1 MGKQNNGNTDE
12 GSQCFLSVWANQM
25 RAIFKDE
32 GILIF
37 CFLVPLLY
45 PLLYSWVYTNEVAH
59 EVPVAIVD
67 MSHSNL
73 SREFIDKFD
82 ASPNTRVAYHC
93 NNLNE
98 AKDLIGQ
105 QKVFG
110 VLYFPEDFQSSVY
123 RMEQG
128 HVQVFCDMS
137 FMLYYK
143 AVYETATEVSQ
154 EINTNI
160 QIERS
165 GNWTD
170 RENEISTKPLDFD
183 EIQIFNPT
191 GGYGTF
197 ILPGVLM
204 LIIQQ
209 TLLLGIGLLGGTKR
223 EKARY
228 FTLSSNNKSQQLS
241 PPSDNI
247 ALPLNQK
254 SDESIPNNK
263 SNYTLPLRGEQEGAF
278 LRELEGAVLS
288 FFLIYAV
295 MAAYNTLLVPKLFH
309 FTSLLHAPDM
319 LLFMLPYLLAC
330 IFFAMTVSFAV
341 KYRENVMLIVVFSS
355 IIFLFISGVSWPQ
368 SSIPKFW
375 QWVST
380 LIPSTFGIRGFI
392 RMNTMGA
399 RLSDIMP
406 EYIALWLQTIIY
418 FILTLCL
425 TKYYS
430 KRKSK

>member
-1 MGKQNNGNTDE
+1 MGKRNNENTDE
-12 GSQCFLSVWANQM
+12 GSQGFLSIWANQM

-37 CFLVPLLY
+37 AFLVPILY
-45 PLLYSWVYTNEVAH
+45 PLLYSWIYTNEVAR
-59 EVPVAIVD
+59 EVPVSIVD

-93 NNLNE
+93 DNLNE

-123 RMEQG
+123 RMEQS

-143 AVYETATEVSQ
+143 AVFETATEVSQ

-165 GNWTD
+165 GNWTA
-170 RENEISTKPLDFD
+170 REDEISTKPLDFD
-183 EIQIFNPT
+183 EVQIFNPT

-209 TLLLGIGLLGGTKR
+209 TLLLSIGLLAGSKR
-223 EKARY
+223 EKAQ
-228 FTLSSNNKSQQLS
+228 LSSSSSNNV
-241 PPSDNI
+241 
-247 ALPLNQK
+247 AF
-254 SDESIPNNK
+254 
-263 SNYTLPLRGEQEGAF
+263 PLRGEQEGAF
-278 LRELEGAVLS
+278 LRELVGTFLS

-319 LLFMLPYLLAC
+319 LLFMFPYLLAC

-375 QWVST
+375 QWVSS

-406 EYIALWLQTIIY
+406 EYIALWLQTIFY
-418 FILTLCL
+418 FILTLCI
-425 TKYYS
+425 TKYY
-430 KRKSK
+430 RNKSLKKI

>member
-1 MGKQNNGNTDE
+1 MGKRNNENTDE
-12 GSQCFLSVWANQM
+12 GSQSFLSVWANQM
-25 RAIFKDE
+25 RTIFKDE

-37 CFLVPLLY
+37 AILVPLLY
-45 PLLYSWVYTNEVAH
+45 PLLYSWIYTNEITH
-59 EVPVAIVD
+59 EVPVAVVD

-82 ASPNTRVAYHC
+82 ASPNTRVAFHC
-93 NNLNE
+93 DNLNE

-123 RMEQG
+123 RMEQS

-143 AVYETATEVSQ
+143 AVFETATEVSQ

-165 GNWTD
+165 GNWTE

-183 EIQIFNPT
+183 DVQIFNPT

-209 TLLLGIGLLGGTKR
+209 TLLLGIGLMYGTKR
-223 EKARY
+223 EK
-228 FTLSSNNKSQQLS
+228 SQLS
-241 PPSDNI
+241 KNNGSSPQ
-247 ALPLNQK
+247 L
-254 SDESIPNNK
+254 SIVH
-263 SNYTLPLRGEQEGAF
+263 SQF
-278 LRELEGAVLS
+278 SIVLS

-319 LLFMLPYLLAC
+319 LLFMLPFLLAC

-355 IIFLFISGVSWPQ
+355 IVFLFISGVSWPQ

-375 QWVST
+375 QWIST

-406 EYIALWLQTIIY
+406 EYIALWLQTIFY
-418 FILTLCL
+418 FIPTLCL
-425 TKYYS
+425 TKYS
-430 KRKSK
+430 NRKLKKGNSTVSNTNT

>member
-1 MGKQNNGNTDE
+1 MGKRNNENTDE
-12 GSQCFLSVWANQM
+12 GSQSFLSIWTNQM

-37 CFLVPLLY
+37 AFLVPLLY
-45 PLLYSWVYTNEVAH
+45 PLLYSWIYTNEVAH
-59 EVPVAIVD
+59 EVPVAVVD

-82 ASPNTRVAYHC
+82 ASPNTRVAYYC
-93 NNLNE
+93 DNLNE

-123 RMEQG
+123 RMQQG
-128 HVQVFCDMS
+128 HVQIFCDMS

-154 EINTNI
+154 VINTNI
-160 QIERS
+160 MIERS
-165 GNWTD
+165 GNWTA
-170 RENEISTKPLDFD
+170 REDEISTKPLDFD
-183 EIQIFNPT
+183 EVQIFNPT

-209 TLLLGIGLLGGTKR
+209 TLLLSIGLLAGSKR

-228 FTLSSNNKSQQLS
+228 STPSNNNKSHQLSPSSNNV
-241 PPSDNI
+241 
-247 ALPLNQK
+247 A
-254 SDESIPNNK
+254 
-263 SNYTLPLRGEQEGAF
+263 LPLRGELEGAF
-278 LRELEGAVLS
+278 LRELKGTVATALS

-295 MAAYNTLLVPKLFH
+295 MAAYNTLLVPKLFR

-355 IIFLFISGVSWPQ
+355 IVFLFISGVSWPQ

-375 QWVST
+375 QWISS

-406 EYIALWLQTIIY
+406 EYIALWLQTIFY

-425 TKYYS
+425 TKYS
-430 KRKSK
+430 KKKVKD

>member
-37 CFLVPLLY
+37 SFLVPLLY

-128 HVQVFCDMS
+128 HIQVFCDMS

-165 GNWTD
+165 GNWTE

-183 EIQIFNPT
+183 EVQIFNPT

-209 TLLLGIGLLGGTKR
+209 TLLLGIGLLGGTER
-223 EKARY
+223 EKAR
-228 FTLSSNNKSQQLS
+228 LANNNGSPSQFSILNFQFS
-241 PPSDNI
+241 I
-247 ALPLNQK
+247 A
-254 SDESIPNNK
+254 
-263 SNYTLPLRGEQEGAF
+263 
-278 LRELEGAVLS
+278 LS

-295 MAAYNTLLVPKLFH
+295 MAAYNTLLVPKFFR

-319 LLFMLPYLLAC
+319 LLFMFPFLLAC

-375 QWVST
+375 QWVSS

-406 EYIALWLQTIIY
+406 EYIALWLQTI
-418 FILTLCL
+418 
-425 TKYYS
+425 
-430 KRKSK
+430 

>member
-1 MGKQNNGNTDE
+1 MGKRNNENTDE
-12 GSQCFLSVWANQM
+12 GSQCFLCIWANQM

-37 CFLVPLLY
+37 AILVPLLY
-45 PLLYSWVYTNEVAH
+45 PLLYSWIYTNEITR

-82 ASPNTRVAYHC
+82 ASPNTRVAFYC
-93 NNLNE
+93 DNLNE
-98 AKDLIGQ
+98 AKDLIGR

-123 RMEQG
+123 RMEQA

-143 AVYETATEVSQ
+143 AVFETATAVSQ
-154 EINTNI
+154 NISTDI

-183 EIQIFNPT
+183 EVQIFNPT

-209 TLLLGIGLLGGTKR
+209 TLLLGIGLMGGTKR
-223 EKARY
+223 EKAQIANNSSSTTLMNGQTRQ
-228 FTLSSNNKSQQLS
+228 FLPLSSSKKSGFITSILS
-241 PPSDNI
+241 T
-247 ALPLNQK
+247 ALC
-254 SDESIPNNK
+254 
-263 SNYTLPLRGEQEGAF
+263 
-278 LRELEGAVLS
+278 

-295 MAAYNTLLVPKLFH
+295 MAAYNTLLVPMFFR

-319 LLFMLPYLLAC
+319 LLFMLPFLLAC
-330 IFFAMTVSFAV
+330 IFFAMVVSFAV

-355 IIFLFISGVSWPQ
+355 IVFLFISGVSWPQ

-375 QWVST
+375 QWVSS

-406 EYIALWLQTIIY
+406 EYIALWLQTIFY
-418 FILTLCL
+418 FILTRL
-425 TKYYS
+425 TIYS
-430 KRKSK
+430 NRKQNR